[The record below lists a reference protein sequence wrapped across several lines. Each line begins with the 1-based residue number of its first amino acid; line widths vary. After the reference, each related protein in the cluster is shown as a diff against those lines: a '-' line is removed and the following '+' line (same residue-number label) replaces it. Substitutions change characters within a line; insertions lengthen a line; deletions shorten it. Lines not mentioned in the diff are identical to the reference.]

1 MTIMIDNILNTK
13 MPEQQKKEFLKEI
26 SNQIE
31 HLNFL
36 THSLLKIS
44 CFDAGVITLKK
55 EEVNIRKL
63 LEEALK
69 KVEILIELKNINIQ
83 VEAKEDLVLLI
94 DHNWQLEALTN
105 ILKNAIEYS
114 KENGQIIL
122 QASQNSFYTE
132 IIIKD
137 FGKGIPKND
146 LKNIFKKFYKGK
158 NSSSNSV
165 GIGLSLAH
173 TIITKQN
180 GYISVDSKENEGTTF
195 KIKFKNK

>member
-1 MTIMIDNILNTK
+1 M
-13 MPEQQKKEFLKEI
+13 
-26 SNQIE
+26 
-31 HLNFL
+31 
-36 THSLLKIS
+36 
-44 CFDAGVITLKK
+44 
-55 EEVNIRKL
+55 
-63 LEEALK
+63 
-69 KVEILIELKNINIQ
+69 
-83 VEAKEDLVLLI
+83 
-94 DHNWQLEALTN
+94 EALTN

-165 GIGLSLAH
+165 GIGLRLLILSSL
-173 TIITKQN
+173 
-180 GYISVDSKENEGTTF
+180 
-195 KIKFKNK
+195 NKMDI